1 LTVRELLATH
11 TSAEL
16 TELRAYERKNG
27 PIGAQYMEEALAA
40 IHEQIQRVVS
50 AIVAGNV
57 KDEDDIPEVVHFP
70 RPYEVFN
77 LKEE

>member
-1 LTVRELLATH
+1 
-11 TSAEL
+11 
-16 TELRAYERKNG
+16 
-27 PIGAQYMEEALAA
+27 MEEALAA